1 MANNTDLTRTE
12 TRIDILGY
20 DATKS
25 MDVTVFIKR
34 NLTTPEIY
42 DEIEETV
49 DEWGLRRVTKVT
61 VNGEPFDYELDLD
74 YEPTDEEIE
83 EATFSDDYFA

>member
-49 DEWGLRRVTKVT
+49 DEW
-61 VNGEPFDYELDLD
+61 DS
-74 YEPTDEEIE
+74 DE
-83 EATFSDDYFA
+83 SPKSP